1 MADDERQGDAVSAI
15 QDIDAAT
22 REPSGSSHEPDT
34 ARVRATE
41 LAACNTLAKA
51 SPEEAVST

>member
-22 REPSGSSHEPDT
+22 REPSGSSYEPDA
-34 ARVRATE
+34 ARVLSYE
-41 LAACNTLAKA
+41 LAACNTLAK
-51 SPEEAVST
+51 SKSLGAVST